1 MEGVL
6 LAGLYAQLDTTRR
19 FVHMLLS
26 LDVPR
31 PLSSKEHTAFTK
43 RHERL
48 TGRFG
53 DSALAATTEL
63 NKLAS
68 AVHELK
74 VRDLFS
80 YLKNPIDDPAVSD
93 RRAPR
98 RELRP
103 SATRISSSQG
113 AALRLY
119 LAALAVAQT
128 QNRAGSRAKLP
139 ELPIVAFKSETGWGD
154 RIATGAEKSGKGA
167 YKAVVR
173 DLKGRSVRSALNS
186 LFEAGLVELPGTP
199 GRRGRH
205 EGFTLLHEAG
215 RQYKNDP
222 HPYVVPRE
230 KDSDFFRLP
239 AGFISQG
246 WIHVLE
252 DSEINLLLMVA
263 CGKRAL
269 PPSFESDINLR
280 EIAIPADIRL
290 HHYGIH
296 RDPFSAARKTLSW
309 FGLLKVRE
317 VNRHDDG
324 RAEGGDAR
332 LHRLELVQDGF
343 DTDALTTVR
352 TVLEEQL
359 RLSPHATPTS

>member
-1 MEGVL
+1 M
-6 LAGLYAQLDTTRR
+6 
-19 FVHMLLS
+19 
-26 LDVPR
+26 
-31 PLSSKEHTAFTK
+31 
-43 RHERL
+43 
-48 TGRFG
+48 
-53 DSALAATTEL
+53 AT
-63 NKLAS
+63 
-68 AVHELK
+68 
-74 VRDLFS
+74 
-80 YLKNPIDDPAVSD
+80 
-93 RRAPR
+93 
-98 RELRP
+98 
-103 SATRISSSQG
+103 
-113 AALRLY
+113 
-119 LAALAVAQT
+119 
-128 QNRAGSRAKLP
+128 
-139 ELPIVAFKSETGWGD
+139 
-154 RIATGAEKSGKGA
+154 
-167 YKAVVR
+167 VR
-173 DLKGRSVRSALNS
+173 DLKGRSVRSALDS
-186 LFEAGLVELPGTP
+186 LFDAGLVELPGAP

-222 HPYVVPRE
+222 HPYVVPLE
-230 KDSDFFRLP
+230 KDSDFFQLP

-252 DSEINLLLMVA
+252 DSEITLLLMVA
-263 CGKRAL
+263 CGKKSL
-269 PPSFESDINLR
+269 PPSVESDINPR

-290 HHYGIH
+290 CHYGIH

-332 LHRLELVQDGF
+332 LHRLELVPDGF